1 MQNPKPDVSNNA
13 FYTVTKRS
21 IKESDVTA
29 VKIVNKFDMIK
40 TNFNNM
46 VDNESKKYPLTSREQ
61 MFVQVIN
68 EILDTCSTSVRY

>member
-1 MQNPKPDVSNNA
+1 MQNPKPNVSNSP

-21 IKESDVTA
+21 IKENDVTA

-46 VDNESKKYPLTSREQ
+46 VDNESNKYPLTAREQ

-68 EILDTCSTSVRY
+68 EILDTCSNSVRY